1 MQTTAKEHL
10 TQPENQFKKI
20 ASGFVNEYVID
31 QHNWAHVD
39 MLTSYF
45 TRETSFE
52 GDFAGQYLNKG
63 IMLLGNVGSGK
74 TLLMNIFQRL
84 LFLRSGKTFLFKNLG
99 TLSAEYKK
107 DGDIVIFKS
116 KRKDY
121 LFDELGLDTEH
132 INSFGNK
139 INIVQELVRER
150 YEDFINNGTLTH
162 FTTNLVI
169 EQIEENYGE
178 RTASRLTEMCNFIQ
192 MTSYDRR
199 KDATPKKRQA
209 PIKPETVGLQPE
221 QQYEQ
226 SCIAIIAHLESV
238 REAGRWL
245 KFGLINNLS
254 RIYYDFLADVG
265 IINYSA
271 DKKTKTFQTACKQL
285 MCAPNISEGLAHK
298 EDWRIFRQAM
308 QDETEIPRGNFFFKK
323 VRDESKCELFKAF
336 VMDVIENDKDIYK
349 ILNIQKPKEQ

>member
-1 MQTTAKEHL
+1 MQITTKEHSL
-10 TQPENQFKKI
+10 QPEKQFKEI
-20 ASGFVNEYVID
+20 ANCFVNEYKID

-84 LFLRSGKTFLFKNLG
+84 IMLRNDKTFLFKNLG

-107 DGDIVIFKS
+107 DGDMVIFAT

-139 INIVQELVRER
+139 VNIVQELVRER

-169 EQIEENYGE
+169 DQIEQSYGE

-199 KDATPKKRQA
+199 KEATPKNRQA
-209 PIKPETVGLQPE
+209 PIKPETVGLQPQ
-221 QQYEQ
+221 QQYQ
-226 SCIAIIAHLESV
+226 QACLNIISHVESV
-238 REAGRWL
+238 GEAGGWL
-245 KFGLINNLS
+245 KFGEKDTMSL
-254 RIYYDFLADVG
+254 IYYDFLADKG

-271 DKKTKTFQTACKQL
+271 DTKTKIFQRACKEL
-285 MCAPNISEGLAHK
+285 LCAPDISDGLTHK
-298 EDWRIFRQAM
+298 KDWQIFKQAM
-308 QDETEIPRGNFFFKK
+308 RDETDIPRDNFFFEKMVRQSKK
-323 VRDESKCELFKAF
+323 ELFKEF